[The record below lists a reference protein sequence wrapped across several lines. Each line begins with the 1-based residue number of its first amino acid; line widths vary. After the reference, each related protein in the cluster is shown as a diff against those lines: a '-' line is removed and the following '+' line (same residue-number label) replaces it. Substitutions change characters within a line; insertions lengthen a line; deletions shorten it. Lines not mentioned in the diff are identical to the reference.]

1 MTASGKSADLEITQ
15 LSQRWDDK
23 YDSYKEI
30 EETNTFERVRM
41 NKVESLIRSAERNNQ
56 LV

>member
-15 LSQRWDDK
+15 LSQKWDDK
-23 YDSYKEI
+23 YESYKDV

-41 NKVESLIRSAERNNQ
+41 NKVESLLRRAKNAGS

>member
-1 MTASGKSADLEITQ
+1 MTTSGKSADFEITQ
-15 LSQRWDDK
+15 KSQRWDDN

-41 NKVESLIRSAERNNQ
+41 NKVEGLIRRAQRNNQ